1 MIPELPLFEQFP
13 GLKEGLPHDNVCDL
27 PSPIKKLNNVGE
39 KLGLDHLYMKQDGII
54 GHPFGGNKV
63 RKLEFLIADARR
75 RGCKEVM
82 TFGFAGSNHALAT
95 AVYASYAGLMS
106 TSMLLP
112 QPNAHY
118 VRRNLLMS
126 WKYDAEL
133 HQYPNKLLLSI
144 STWYQLL
151 RHRKITGKKP
161 YVIPPGGSLPL
172 GAAGFVNAAFELK
185 QQIQQGQIP
194 EPARIYVPMGTAGTY
209 VGLLIGLKALDLKS
223 QIFPVRVV
231 DKHFTDEGKILK
243 LFSDTVTLLRSS
255 DPSFPGVQLSPDEI
269 EINENFLGEGYARF
283 TKEGMEAV
291 SLMEETQGIQLDGT
305 YTGKTFAA
313 LIADAGE
320 QRIKKDD
327 VVLFWNTLNAEDF
340 SDEIE
345 DIDYHEL
352 PKAFHR
358 YFEQDVQPLDRSG

>member
-1 MIPELPLFEQFP
+1 MIPEVPFFEQFP
-13 GLKEGLPHDNVCDL
+13 GLKEGLPYERLCDL
-27 PSPIKKLNNVGE
+27 PSPVNKPGNMGE

-54 GHPFGGNKV
+54 GRPFGGNKL
-63 RKLEFLIADARR
+63 RKLEFLIGEARR

-95 AVYASYAGLMS
+95 AVNAYNTGLMS
-106 TSMLLP
+106 ISMLLP

-118 VRRNLLMS
+118 VRRNLLLS
-126 WKYDAEL
+126 RKYNAEL
-133 HQYPNKLLLSI
+133 HHYPNKLMLYLG
-144 STWYQLL
+144 TCFQLL

-172 GAAGFVNAAFELK
+172 GLVGFVNAAFELK
-185 QQIQQGQIP
+185 RQIQQGQIP
-194 EPARIYVPMGTAGTY
+194 EPDRIYLPLGSGGTY

-223 QIFPVRVV
+223 KIFPVRIVG
-231 DKHFTDEGKILK
+231 KHFIDESKILK
-243 LFSDTVTLLRSS
+243 LFRDTVTFLCSS
-255 DPSFPGVQLSPDEI
+255 DPLFPRVQLSPDEI
-269 EINENFLGEGYARF
+269 EINDDFLGEGYARF
-283 TKEGMEAV
+283 TKEGMEAAA
-291 SLMEETQGIQLDGT
+291 LMKETEGVQLDGA

-313 LIADAGE
+313 LIADARG
-320 QRIKKDD
+320 QKIKKDD

-340 SDEIE
+340 SHEIE

-358 YFEQDVQPLDRSG
+358 YFEQEVQPLDR